1 MGKRV
6 IRLTEQD
13 IHRIVREALNE
24 TIVNGNFSANYF
36 VKYLRKAYEY
46 ADNFERQKLLQAFP
60 NVFRDAV
67 A

>member
-1 MGKRV
+1 MSKRV

-24 TIVNGNFSANYF
+24 TIINGNFSANYF

-46 ADNFERQKLLQAFP
+46 AGNFERQKLIRAFP
-60 NVFRDAV
+60 NIFHDTV